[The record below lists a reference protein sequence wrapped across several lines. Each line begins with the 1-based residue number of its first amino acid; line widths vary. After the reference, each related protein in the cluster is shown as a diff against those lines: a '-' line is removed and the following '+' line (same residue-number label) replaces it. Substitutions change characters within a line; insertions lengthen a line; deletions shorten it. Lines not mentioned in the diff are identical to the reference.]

1 MHSDNMTPEEI
12 PGHPPRLLTPEQRK
26 FYFENGWLLLEK
38 IVPKVWI
45 DRLRAAAAEIVDGT
59 RSMTQSSPAIELMPD
74 HTADHPRVSLVSS
87 PEDLQPAFWEFLSGS
102 ILTDVVCD
110 LLGPG
115 ARYRWAALPFK
126 VAGRVDLWHQDMAYD
141 RHDGRALFVGVHLH
155 DCGPRQARLMLIPG
169 SHRGE
174 LFSHLDERGEF
185 TGELNAEE
193 IQKIDVAAAVELLA
207 PAGSIELM
215 DYRTLHQ
222 DRYGAEED
230 GGPFV
235 YAAYAAADAI
245 PVGPVHYPPVLSEKM
260 GTVVG
265 R

>member
-1 MHSDNMTPEEI
+1 M
-12 PGHPPRLLTPEQRK
+12 LTGEQCE
-26 FYFENGWLLLEK
+26 FYYENGWLLLEK
-38 IVPKVWI
+38 IVPDAWI
-45 DRLRAAAAEIVDGT
+45 ERLRGAAAKIVDGT
-59 RSMTQSSPAIELMPD
+59 RSMTQSSPAIELLPD
-74 HTADHPRVSLVSS
+74 HTADRPRVSLVSS
-87 PEDLQPAFWEFLSGS
+87 PEDLEPAFWEFLSKS

-126 VAGRVDLWHQDMAYD
+126 VAGPVDRWHQDMAYD
-141 RHDGRALFVGVHLH
+141 RLDGRGLFAGVHLH

-174 LFSHLDERGEF
+174 LFSHHNERGTF
-185 TGELNAEE
+185 TGELNAEDLK
-193 IQKIDVAAAVELLA
+193 KINVEAAVELLA

-235 YAAYAAADAI
+235 YAAYAAADAVPI
-245 PVGPVHYPPVLSEKM
+245 GPVHYPPVPSEKM

-265 R
+265 K